1 MKKLGLIQKRN
12 VSGANYVNTKT
23 KTKEDKI
30 EGRKEREET

>member
-1 MKKLGLIQKRN
+1 MKKLGLIQKGN

-30 EGRKEREET
+30 EGGKEREET